1 MLGHGAGAESP
12 TAADAGVER
21 ATAADAGVE
30 SPTAAGA
37 GVVRDLLLEFWARV
51 SAQNP
56 PLPRVTVW
64 LIIAAAAA
72 LVFVPPAWR
81 VTRHVITIAH
91 EGGHG
96 LVAALS
102 GRRLQGIR
110 LHSDTSGLT
119 VSRGRPRGPGMVFTL
134 LAGYTAPALLGL
146 GAAWLLG
153 RGHDIGLLWALLAAL
168 SVLLV
173 QIRNWFGLWSV
184 AVTGAIVFGVT
195 WFGSATVQSA
205 FAMLVTAFLLLGAL
219 RTVVELQRTR
229 HRRGANAS
237 DADQLAR
244 LSHLPGLFWV
254 LVFAAVAG
262 ACLLSA
268 GRLLGLF

>member
-1 MLGHGAGAESP
+1 MI
-12 TAADAGVER
+12 
-21 ATAADAGVE
+21 
-30 SPTAAGA
+30 
-37 GVVRDLLLEFWARV
+37 DLLLEFWARV
-51 SAQNP
+51 SAQNS
-56 PLPRVTVW
+56 PLPTTTVW
-64 LIIAAAAA
+64 LTVAAAA
-72 LVFVPPAWR
+72 LLVLVPQAWKL
-81 VTRHVITIAH
+81 TRHVITIVH

-119 VSRGRPRGPGMVFTL
+119 VSRGRPRGLGMVLTL

-153 RGHDIGLLWALLAAL
+153 RGHDVGLLWALLAAL
-168 SVLLV
+168 ALLLV

-184 AVTGAIVFGVT
+184 LVTAGIVFGVT
-195 WFGSATVQSA
+195 WFGTATVQSV
-205 FAMLVTAFLLLGAL
+205 FALLVTAFLLLGAL

-229 HRRGANAS
+229 RRRGGTAS

-254 LVFAAVAG
+254 LVFFAVAG
-262 ACLLSA
+262 ACLVSA
-268 GRLLGLF
+268 ARLLALA